1 MTRLLLL
8 VPAACTMPAL
18 ALDLSQTS
26 WDSTGVAGP
35 VREWAG
41 GFQSSFGL
49 DWQSR
54 PGFLCLDRLGSFM
67 AMGGIGSGA
76 ADIACGDIDGD
87 GDADIAALEY
97 RGRIVWY
104 ENPGDGRSF
113 VIHSVLPAPGSGHV
127 RMALLDADGDGD
139 LDIAASSNGLAPLAL
154 YENQGMDL
162 WPKTSLPQET
172 ADALAISPA
181 DVDADGDTDLV
192 AGLCQAC
199 EIVWLENE
207 NGHGGEWLLYRVAQG
222 TGAPWSV
229 DAADYDRDGDADVI
243 AAFSAGS
250 AVAVFEQEGGSWR
263 RIPVAERSGPLCAV
277 FADVD
282 GDGSPDA
289 AAASSPDDEVLVF
302 ARSGPE
308 WNAVF
313 AGRGL
318 AAPEEISAADFDG
331 DGDEELAAVSGAA
344 GELAWWESLGD
355 GSFAPRT
362 AGAVKGLSCIAA
374 GDIDG
379 DGLPEPVTGS
389 IETGSIGWWEV
400 LDRARSGSL
409 TSSILYIGPESG
421 YCAIEWDASIPSG
434 TSARLF
440 VRAAP
445 SRLQMGDW
453 IEVPGGRLNL
463 DEDLARGCAF
473 LQYRL
478 ELSSTDP
485 SLTPVVEEVRVHT
498 GPSPVR

>member
-1 MTRLLLL
+1 
-8 VPAACTMPAL
+8 
-18 ALDLSQTS
+18 
-26 WDSTGVAGP
+26 
-35 VREWAG
+35 
-41 GFQSSFGL
+41 
-49 DWQSR
+49 
-54 PGFLCLDRLGSFM
+54 
-67 AMGGIGSGA
+67 MGGIGSGT

-113 VIHSVLPAPGSGHV
+113 VIHSVLPAPGPGHE

-139 LDIAASSNGLAPLAL
+139 LDIAASSNGLAPIAL

-172 ADALAISPA
+172 ADAWAISPA
-181 DVDADGDTDLV
+181 DFDADDDTDLA
-192 AGLCQAC
+192 AGLCQAG
-199 EIVWLENE
+199 EIAWLENRSG
-207 NGHGGEWLLYRVAQG
+207 NGREWLLHRVAQG
-222 TGAPWSV
+222 TGAPLSV
-229 DAADYDRDGDADVI
+229 DAADYDGDGDADI
-243 AAFSAGS
+243 LAASYDS
-250 AVAVFEQEGGSWR
+250 DSVAIFEQEGGSWR
-263 RIPVAERSGPLCAV
+263 TIPVAELHGPLCAV
-277 FADVD
+277 FTDMD
-282 GDGSPDA
+282 CDGSLDP
-289 AAASSPDDEVLVF
+289 AAASSMDDEVLVF
-302 ARSGPE
+302 AGRGTA

-318 AAPEEISAADFDG
+318 TAPEEISAADFDG
-331 DGDEELAAVSGAA
+331 DGDDDLAAVSGDA
-344 GELAWWESLGD
+344 GELAWWENLGD

-362 AGAVKGLSCIAA
+362 AGAMQGLSCIAA

-409 TSSILYIGPESG
+409 TSSILYIGPESEW
-421 YCAIEWDASIPSG
+421 CAIEWDASIPAG

-453 IEVPGGRLNL
+453 TEIPGRRMDL
-463 DEDLARGCAF
+463 DEVLARGCAF

-485 SLTPVVEEVRVHT
+485 SLTPVVREVRVQT
-498 GPSPVR
+498 GPPAAR